1 MLRSILMAGVG
12 VAWLAVAAPAAA
24 ESPEVSAGGRL
35 AQRYC
40 GGCHAVA
47 AGPGRSPLADAPPFR
62 ELYKRYGPGGLAGLL
77 AEGML
82 TPDPSLEEGVLPG
95 HPRMPMVA
103 LGVDERAALKA
114 YLESLEPG
122 RQAAEHPAGFDR
134 DQGAAP
140 ATDHSDARRAIP

>member
-1 MLRSILMAGVG
+1 MRYGVVLLG
-12 VAWLAVAAPAAA
+12 LLAATAAHAADPGQISMGRGIA
-24 ESPEVSAGGRL
+24 ERH
-35 AQRYC
+35 C
-40 GGCHAVA
+40 GGCHAT
-47 AGPGRSPLADAPPFR
+47 GEGHSRLADAPPFR